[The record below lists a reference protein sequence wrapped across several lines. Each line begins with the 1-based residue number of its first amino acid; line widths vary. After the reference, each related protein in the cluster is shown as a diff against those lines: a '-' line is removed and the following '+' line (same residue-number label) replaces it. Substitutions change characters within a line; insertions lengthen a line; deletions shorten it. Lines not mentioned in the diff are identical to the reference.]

1 MIGNYADEAD
11 LYLLRVSTLPQGWRK
26 SPNTAKEPSGDDQPI
41 QKVAVLCAPA
51 PNVVFKNVAVTSH
64 FIGEQMRIEPR
75 HIVIAITW
83 QNPSS
88 DFSELYVYRIPENFG
103 TESSVSLPEIHG
115 NRISSLSNRMGG
127 THQHSK
133 FNPQGN
139 HPTDGLPGDMLIP
152 SLVYQREQSVEMDD
166 IAQKIII
173 RGATTNNNA
182 DETDPDSKNISLR
195 VFDLFVPESPQSS
208 SSFERRHSRP
218 KIRGSVQARFAC
230 ACPLHDTG
238 YRLTLPATWHKAATD
253 LTIPSSPFTW
263 HKFVRNSSSIAPLP
277 TYSYPLLSSSASNAK
292 AGSGTHFT
300 PTKASLFWNREP
312 PSWMRDQPIEW
323 TAEYGGSVEEDD
335 PQRRKDALGREGE
348 YLKGLIRAMKEV
360 GMTEMQIPNAW
371 VGFGFGLVKPD
382 GWRDL

>member
-11 LYLLRVSTLPQGWRK
+11 LYLLRVSTFPEGWRK
-26 SPNTAKEPSGDDQPI
+26 RPNTAKELSGDDQRI
-41 QKVAVLCAPA
+41 QKVAILCAPA
-51 PNVVFKNVAVTSH
+51 PNVTFKNVAVTSH
-64 FIGEQMRIEPR
+64 LIGEQMVIEPK

-83 QNPSS
+83 QSPSS
-88 DFSELYVYRIPENFG
+88 NFSELFVYRIPENFG

-115 NRISSLSNRMGG
+115 NRITSLSNGMGG

-133 FNPQGN
+133 LNPQEN
-139 HPTDGLPGDMLIP
+139 HSMDGLPGDMLIP
-152 SLVYQREQSVEMDD
+152 SLVYQREQSAEIED
-166 IAQKIII
+166 IAQKIIV

-182 DETDPDSKNISLR
+182 YETDPDSKTITIR
-195 VFDLFVPESPQSS
+195 VFDLFVPNPPQSS
-208 SSFERRHSRP
+208 PSYEIPHSRP

-230 ACPLHDTG
+230 TCPLHDTG
-238 YRLTLPATWHKAATD
+238 YRLTLPATWHKVAAD

-263 HKFVRNSSSIAPLP
+263 HKSVRNCSTLTPLP
-277 TYSYPLLSSSASNAK
+277 AYSYPLLSSSASNAN
-292 AGSGTHFT
+292 ASSGIHFT

-312 PSWMRDQPIEW
+312 PSWKRDQPIEW
-323 TAEYGGSVEEDD
+323 TAEYGGSVKEDD

-348 YLKGLIRAMKEV
+348 YVKGLIRAMKEE
-360 GMTEMQIPNAW
+360 GMTEMEIRNAW